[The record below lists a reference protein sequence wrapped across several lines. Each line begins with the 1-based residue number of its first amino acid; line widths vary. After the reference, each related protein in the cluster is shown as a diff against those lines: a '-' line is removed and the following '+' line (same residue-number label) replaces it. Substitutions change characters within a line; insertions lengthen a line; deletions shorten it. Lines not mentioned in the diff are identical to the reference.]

1 MESSI
6 HYVASGQFLVASGNQ
21 PLILKA
27 LLGTCV
33 GVSIYDTVAGVGGLL
48 HMLLPEPVSGSS
60 GTHPGKYASTGVPAF
75 LKALIEKGSHP
86 DNMRATVAGGAL
98 VGPVSEQDMA
108 LDIGGRTTEMVHE
121 LLKRYQVPVVASE
134 TGGFFTC
141 TLELNLTSGKTR
153 IHPSG
158 LLRDPE
164 EAFHYEPPSADAI
177 AASVTALKPIPQ
189 VALKILR
196 MITYED
202 ADFRDIAKEVRK
214 DQVITAQTLRMCNAA
229 LYAGRNQVA
238 SIDDALVL
246 LGQQTLVKSIISAAL
261 KTFYKQS
268 DSVYSLCK
276 GGLFHHAMGTAV
288 VAEHLAVATGIVHPA
303 TAYTAGLLHDIGMV
317 VLDQHITSA
326 CPLFYRG
333 MKNEKHRILEVER
346 RILGVDH
353 CEVGAKLGLKWAFPE
368 SLIHAIRH
376 HHKPEEGHGV
386 SRLAYIVHAADLIMA
401 RFQSGVFPE
410 SSKGS
415 ITERLAVI
423 GMTPADF
430 EKFIDTLPMD
440 VFGMQPENVLYLK
453 SGPSR

>member
-1 MESSI
+1 MESRI
-6 HYVASGQFLVASGNQ
+6 HYVASGQFLVAADQQ

-33 GVSIYDTVAGVGGLL
+33 GVAIHDPVAGVGGLV
-48 HMLLPEPVSGSS
+48 HILLPDPVSGSQ
-60 GTHPGKYASTGVPAF
+60 GNHPGKYASTGIPAF
-75 LKALIEKGSHP
+75 LKALIEKGAHP
-86 DNMRATVAGGAL
+86 DNMRATIAGGAL

-108 LDIGGRTTEMVHE
+108 LDIGGRTAERVHQ
-121 LLKRYQVPVVASE
+121 LLKRYQVSIAASE

-141 TLELNLTSGKTR
+141 TLEIDLNTGKSR

-164 EAFHYEPPSADAI
+164 EAFHYAPPSADAI
-177 AASVTALKPIPQ
+177 AASVKALKPIPQ

-196 MITYED
+196 MVTSED
-202 ADFRDIAKEVRK
+202 ADFREIAHEVRR

-229 LYAGRNQVA
+229 LYASRNQVA
-238 SIDDALVL
+238 SIDDALIL
-246 LGQQTLVKSIISAAL
+246 LGQETLVKSIISAAL
-261 KTFYKQS
+261 KDFYRQS

-276 GGLFHHAMGTAV
+276 GGLFHHAIGTAL
-288 VAEHLAVATGIVHPA
+288 VAERLVAHTGIAHPA

-333 MKNEKHRILEVER
+333 MKQEKHRILEVER

-353 CEVGAKLGLKWAFPE
+353 CEVGAKLGIKWAFPE
-368 SLIHAIRH
+368 NLIEAIRH
-376 HHKPEEGHGV
+376 HHHPEN
-386 SRLAYIVHAADLIMA
+386 SKDQDKLAYIVHIADLIMA

-415 ITERLAVI
+415 LIERLAEI
-423 GMTPADF
+423 GMRPQDL
-430 EKFIDTLPMD
+430 ESFIDTLPMD
-440 VFGMQPENVLYLK
+440 VFSMQPESVLYQKPGLA
-453 SGPSR
+453 R

>member
-1 MESSI
+1 MESNI
-6 HYVASGQFLVASGNQ
+6 HYVASGQFMVAADRQ

-33 GVSIYDTVAGVGGLL
+33 GVSVYDSVAGMGGLL
-48 HMLLPEPVSGSS
+48 HILLPEPVSGASD
-60 GTHPGKYASTGVPAF
+60 THPGKYASTGVPAF
-75 LKALIEKGSHP
+75 LKALIEKGAHP

-108 LDIGGRTTEMVHE
+108 LDIGGRTAEKVHE
-121 LLKRYQVPVVASE
+121 LLKRYNIPVSASE

-141 TLELNLTSGKTR
+141 TLELDLNTGKNR
-153 IHPSG
+153 ICPSG

-164 EAFHYEPPSADAI
+164 EAFHYTAPSADAI
-177 AASVTALKPIPQ
+177 AASVTGLKPIPQ

-196 MITYED
+196 MVTSEE
-202 ADFRDIAKEVRK
+202 ADFKAIAAEVRK

-229 LYAGRNQVA
+229 LYSGRNQVA
-238 SIDDALVL
+238 SIDDALIL
-246 LGQQTLVKSIISAAL
+246 LGQDTLIKSIISSAL
-261 KTFYKQS
+261 KTFYRQS

-276 GGLFHHAMGTAV
+276 GGLFHHAMGTAI
-288 VAEHLAVATGIVHPA
+288 VADQLAAHTGAAHRA

-333 MKNEKHRILEVER
+333 MKKENHRILEVEK

-368 SLIHAIRH
+368 NLIHAIRH
-376 HHKPEEGHGV
+376 HHRPEDGKAGDK
-386 SRLAYIVHAADLIMA
+386 LAYIVHAADLIMS

-410 SSKGS
+410 SSRGS
-415 ITERLAVI
+415 IADRLAVL
-423 GMTPADF
+423 GMGPSDF
-430 EKFIDTLPMD
+430 ENFIDRLPMD
-440 VFGMQPENVLYLK
+440 VFSMQPETVLFK
-453 SGPSR
+453 KT